1 MCWVSSQAVKQIAEE
16 DIKVFKIGESH
27 RGMFC
32 SMYKDFKYQL
42 NQLYT
47 SHININID
55 GDIDIKFH
63 DYPAYRFVG
72 SRGFH
77 SYDPS
82 IVHLEISDNNAIPRW
97 AVYARKR
104 RLDFDTCGAIYVKAE
119 CVIPKGSAY
128 YENDFGEIISNQ
140 IIIKNFEPIWN

>member
-27 RGMFC
+27 GGRFC
-32 SMYKDFKYQL
+32 SMYKGFKYQL
-42 NQLYT
+42 NQLY
-47 SHININID
+47 SVNIYINKDDD
-55 GDIDIKFH
+55 GE
-63 DYPAYRFVG
+63 FVG

-97 AVYARKR
+97 VVYVEQRS
-104 RLDFDTCGAIYVKAE
+104 LDFDTCDAYYVKAE
-119 CVIPKGSAY
+119 CVIPKGSVY
-128 YENDFGEIISNQ
+128 YKNDFGEIISNQ
-140 IIIKNFEPIWN
+140 VIIKNVEPLWN

>member
-1 MCWVSSQAVKQIAEE
+1 MCWVSSQAVKQVAKE

-27 RGMFC
+27 KGMFH

-42 NQLYT
+42 NQLYIT
-47 SHININID
+47 NIYID
-55 GDIDIKFH
+55 KDNAG
-63 DYPAYRFVG
+63 RFVG
-72 SRGFH
+72 SQGFH

-82 IVHLEISDNNAIPRW
+82 IVHLEISENKIIQW
-97 AVYARKR
+97 AVYAGQIK
-104 RLDFDTCGAIYVKAE
+104 LDFDTIDANYVKAE
-119 CVIPKGSAY
+119 CVIPKGSVY